1 MMTLKA
7 WKEFGCWSMF
17 SGKPLEHLEQQS
29 DITLNKNHFSAFD
42 KSEKEIILVVQGEN
56 DSKLNVVRGKELCGF
71 MVYFG
76 EKSKG
81 IISGEDKK
89 RNDLWLWDLS
99 EYIQNDEIRNTQERN
114 KFRRKIRVMFRTC

>member
-7 WKEFGCWSMF
+7 RKEFGCFSMF

-29 DITLNKNHFSAFD
+29 DITLNKNHFFAFD

-56 DSKLNVVRGKELCGF
+56 DSKLNVVRGKEVCGF

-81 IISGEDKK
+81 IISGEDRKGS
-89 RNDLWLWDLS
+89 DLQLWDLS
-99 EYIQNDEIRNTQERN
+99 EYIQSDEIRNTQERN